1 MGKIKKLIADYERT
15 NDPFV
20 QISIIGQ
27 IIAELKRLS
36 KLLGRTL

>member
-1 MGKIKKLIADYERT
+1 MSKIKKLIADYERT
-15 NDPFV
+15 NDPFI

-27 IIAELKRLS
+27 IITELKKTS